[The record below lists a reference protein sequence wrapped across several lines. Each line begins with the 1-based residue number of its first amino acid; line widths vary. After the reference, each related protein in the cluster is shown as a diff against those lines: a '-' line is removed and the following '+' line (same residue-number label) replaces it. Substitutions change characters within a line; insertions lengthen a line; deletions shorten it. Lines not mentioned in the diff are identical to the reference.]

1 MSRKKETPAEDMNF
15 ETSMAELEGIV
26 EALEEESLSLSEMI
40 DRYERGNQLI
50 VQCDGFLKQA
60 KLRLEKLLIREENE
74 NVLASDSEMCQSPAP
89 ATPPTD
95 HDDDSISLF

>member
-1 MSRKKETPAEDMNF
+1 MTRKKETATEAINF
-15 ETSMAELEGIV
+15 ETSMAELEAIV
-26 EALEEESLSLSEMI
+26 EALEEESLSLSEMM

-50 VQCDGFLKQA
+50 QQCDGFLKHA
-60 KLRLEKLLIREENE
+60 KLRLEKLSIREDQE
-74 NVLASDSEMCQSPAP
+74 NVLASDQEVCQVPAP

>member
-26 EALEEESLSLSEMI
+26 EALEEESLSLSEMM

-50 VQCDGFLKQA
+50 LQCDGFLKQA
-60 KLRLEKLLIREENE
+60 KLRLEKLTLREENE
-74 NVLASDSEMCQSPAP
+74 NVLASDPEMCQPPAP
-89 ATPPTD
+89 AAPPTD
-95 HDDDSISLF
+95 YDDDSISLF